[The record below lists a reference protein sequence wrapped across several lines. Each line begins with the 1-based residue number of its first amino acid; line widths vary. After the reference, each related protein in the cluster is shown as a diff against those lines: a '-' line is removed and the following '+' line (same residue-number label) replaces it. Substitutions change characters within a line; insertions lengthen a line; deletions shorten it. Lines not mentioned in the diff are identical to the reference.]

1 MTEIANNPHAKDRR
15 WKSRAILYLMI
26 IVVVMSVGSSFA
38 VAQMEGKFTDP
49 GGQLNDAF
57 KLSCDQGILADR
69 LVPISD
75 DGEYNWMF
83 AKGQQVNITLTNLND
98 TIVTMS
104 WIRWALKGD
113 YGLLDTNQITNH
125 TIFISYNIQTAG
137 HYQMELVATNHTIL
151 SYLQI
156 YASASTTNT
165 ALWNCL
171 NVGDLFRTD

>member
-1 MTEIANNPHAKDRR
+1 MTRIANNPPRKEGR
-15 WKSRAILYLMI
+15 WKLLAILYLSI
-26 IVVVMSVGSSFA
+26 IVVVVSVGTVFA
-38 VAQMEGKFTDP
+38 VAQMEGKFADP
-49 GGQLNDAF
+49 GGQLNDPF
-57 KLSCDQGILADR
+57 KLSCEQGVLADR

-98 TIVTMS
+98 TVVTMS

-113 YGLLDTNQITNH
+113 YGLLDTNQIMNH
-125 TIFISYNIQTAG
+125 TIFITYNIQTAG
-137 HYQMELVATNHTIL
+137 HYQMELVATNHTIV

-156 YASASTTNT
+156 YASASRTNT

>member
-1 MTEIANNPHAKDRR
+1 MTEITKNPHGKERR
-15 WKSRAILYLMI
+15 WKSRALLYLMI

-38 VAQMEGKFTDP
+38 
-49 GGQLNDAF
+49 
-57 KLSCDQGILADR
+57 
-69 LVPISD
+69 
-75 DGEYNWMF
+75 YNWMF